1 MTQQRL
7 SGYVKLVRALAG
19 HDLWF
24 QEKFCRQAALVD
36 LLLLANT
43 EDATA
48 PARGGTRIEVAR
60 GCVAYSIQ
68 SLARRWQWSDVKVS
82 GYLRE
87 LQQQGVVKVASN
99 GNGTVIRFV
108 NYDTYNRPDNGDPGG
123 ERLATDL
130 VADLATETAGDL
142 ATEQATDLAQS
153 RSKRNYQR
161 QEGEMEH
168 SPLPPKGAGEVGA
181 ELPSREEVL
190 GYCRTV
196 ALGPIADD
204 FAAWRIAD
212 YDGRAIGWP
221 KNWRRALLSDWL
233 DPVRQSEFRKRAPKN
248 GAEKPAG
255 VNGHGQTV
263 SASVR
268 TIDSRK
274 ALELER
280 ETLEKGYAELDRDA
294 VDAETKQI
302 RAKLD
307 ARWLA
312 MEKAERELAMQKEA
326 GK

>member
-123 ERLATDL
+123 EGLATDL

-153 RSKRNYQR
+153 RSRRNYQR
-161 QEGEMEH
+161 QEGEMEP
-168 SPLPPKGAGEVGA
+168 SPLPPKGAGEAGA

-233 DPVRQSEFRKRAPKN
+233 DPVRQAEFRKRAPKN
-248 GAEKPAG
+248 GAEKSAG

-268 TIDSRK
+268 AIATRE
-274 ALELER
+274 ELETIQADLDQLPHGAFRR
-280 ETLEKGYAELDRDA
+280 E
-294 VDAETKQI
+294 QQ
-302 RAKLD
+302 AKLD
-307 ARWLA
+307 ARW
-312 MEKAERELAMQKEA
+312 RELEALEA

>member
-7 SGYVKLVRALAG
+7 SGYVKLARALAG

-24 QEKFCRQAALVD
+24 QDKFCRQAAFVD

-48 PARGGTRIEVAR
+48 PARGGTKVEVAR

-108 NYDTYNRPDNGDPGG
+108 NYDTYNPPENGTSLAGD
-123 ERLATDL
+123 LATDL
-130 VADLATETAGDL
+130 AGETAGDL
-142 ATEQATDLAQS
+142 ATELATDLAQS
-153 RSKRNYQR
+153 RSRRNYQG
-161 QEGEMEH
+161 QEGEVEH
-168 SPLPPKGAGEVGA
+168 SPLPPKGAGEAGA

-221 KNWRRALLSDWL
+221 RNWRRALLSDWL

-263 SASVR
+263 SAQTALPAWQRREDLEARIATHPANPESGFDGVVTPELEASYNR
-268 TIDSRK
+268 LLD
-274 ALELER
+274 ALEAL
-280 ETLEKGYAELDRDA
+280 RDA
-294 VDAETKQI
+294 KRPA
-302 RAKLD
+302 A
-307 ARWLA
+307 
-312 MEKAERELAMQKEA
+312 
-326 GK
+326 